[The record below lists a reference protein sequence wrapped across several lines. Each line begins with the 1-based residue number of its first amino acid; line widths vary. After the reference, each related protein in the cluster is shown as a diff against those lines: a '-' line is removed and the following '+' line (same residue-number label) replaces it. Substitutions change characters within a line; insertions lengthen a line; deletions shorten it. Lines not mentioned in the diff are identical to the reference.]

1 MMDTTQECA
10 WLHKILSSCPIVA
23 YPFDVE
29 KLPKNG
35 IYFFYEKGELNTHD
49 DKLGI
54 VRVGTHKGDNFRSR
68 ISEHYL
74 LDGMKRF
81 DNNSPAPKDRSIF
94 RKNIGRA
101 LLNKKNSEYLPIWEQ
116 DFTTKAVQ
124 QKYRHKRDTAFEYS
138 VETEITGILRKT
150 FNFRF
155 IEIDDQELRMGK
167 KGLEGRLIGTLSHC
181 RLCKPSSQ
189 WLGNHSPKKQIR
201 ESGLWL
207 IQHLNDD
214 GITVKD
220 KDLISRLI
228 AGKCMREETSIVRS
242 NDG

>member
-1 MMDTTQECA
+1 MDTTQECA
-10 WLHKILSSCPIVA
+10 WLHKILSSCPIVN

-35 IYFFYEKGELNTHD
+35 IYFFYQQGELNAHD
-49 DKLGI
+49 GKLGI
-54 VRVGTHKGDNFRSR
+54 VRVGTHKDNNFRSR

-81 DNNSPAPKDRSIF
+81 ESNSPAPKDRSIF

-124 QKYRHKRDTAFEYS
+124 QKYRHKRNTAFEYT
-138 VETEITGILRKT
+138 VETEIADILRKT
-150 FNFRF
+150 FSFRF

-181 RLCKPSSQ
+181 SLCKPSSQ
-189 WLGNHSPKKQIR
+189 WLGHHSSKKQIR

-214 GITVKD
+214 GITDKD

-228 AGKCMREETSIVRS
+228 SDFKSG
-242 NDG
+242 